1 VQQLGETQNIPVSS
15 WVYPQAREKGF
26 HDFSNGKE
34 ILDFFIET
42 IGEFPFEKLANVQS
56 TTQFG
61 GMENASAIFYHEK
74 AITGE
79 GKIDPLMAHE
89 IAHQWFGDAAS
100 EIDWP
105 HIWLSEGFA
114 TYFADLY
121 VQKSKGD
128 SVFQRRMVNERK
140 KVFDFYK
147 KQQTPIVDARTTN
160 LVDLLNPNSYEKGA
174 WVLHMLRKELG
185 SDVFFKGIKSYYN
198 SYKFSN
204 ASTLDFKNVMETTF
218 GKNLDVFFKQWLMKS
233 EYPVLKSNWIYYNNK
248 VRLMLEQT
256 QGTAFEFPLD
266 VELIYTD
273 GSSEIKTIRVTY
285 KTEPFVIES
294 SGEVK
299 ELNFDPNNW
308 LLFEMSTE

>member
-1 VQQLGETQNIPVSS
+1 
-15 WVYPQAREKGF
+15 
-26 HDFSNGKE
+26 
-34 ILDFFIET
+34 
-42 IGEFPFEKLANVQS
+42 
-56 TTQFG
+56 
-61 GMENASAIFYHEK
+61 
-74 AITGE
+74 
-79 GKIDPLMAHE
+79 
-89 IAHQWFGDAAS
+89 
-100 EIDWP
+100 
-105 HIWLSEGFA
+105 
-114 TYFADLY
+114 
-121 VQKSKGD
+121 
-128 SVFQRRMVNERK
+128 
-140 KVFDFYK
+140 
-147 KQQTPIVDARTTN
+147 
-160 LVDLLNPNSYEKGA
+160 
-174 WVLHMLRKELG
+174 MLRKELG
-185 SDVFFKGIKSYYN
+185 SDVFFKGIKTYYN

-204 ASTLDFKNVMETTF
+204 ASTLDFKNVMEKTS

-233 EYPVLKSNWIYYNNK
+233 EYPILKSNWIYYNNK